1 MKKSFL
7 GLPKL
12 ALPIVLFVGCWLLPT
27 TAKSLCAQTDE
38 HVARGGTASGDVL
51 LDSAITHLQGHLTVS
66 ADVGLH
72 AQILGQRLEG
82 SGRYFQKGRGP
93 ERQIRFEMSIPTGD
107 AETVMINV
115 SNGRQWWRYVD
126 NPRSE
131 PKLTVIDLTAV
142 RAAVADAR
150 GRGLATINDDLA
162 RGGVPQLLT
171 RLQQNFQF
179 GAATTSGQ
187 GEASAWITRG
197 VWRYQ
202 ELQRIVGAAANEK
215 TTKISPQ
222 LNKRLPREVVLHL
235 HKETLFPQRIEY
247 LGADQSDE
255 TSDIRSSKQSRH
267 PLTLIELT
275 RININAPLDDH
286 HFQRPLDM
294 EEHDVTA
301 RYLRELGIGK
311 PRTEPA
317 SE

>member
-1 MKKSFL
+1 MKKCFL
-7 GLPKL
+7 GLPRL

-27 TAKSLCAQTDE
+27 TAKTLFAQTAE
-38 HVARGGTASGDVL
+38 QVARGGTASGDVL

-82 SGRYFQKGRGP
+82 RGRYFQKGRGP

-126 NPRSE
+126 DPRSE

-202 ELQRIVGAAANEK
+202 ELQRIVGAAANTK
-215 TTKISPQ
+215 SPKISAQ
-222 LNKRLPREVVLHL
+222 LNQRLPQEVVVHL
-235 HKETLFPQRIEY
+235 HKATLFPQRIEY
-247 LGADQSDE
+247 LGAYPADKTRGTQP
-255 TSDIRSSKQSRH
+255 SRQAR
-267 PLTLIELT
+267 PSLAQIELT
-275 RININAPLDDH
+275 RININAPLEDS
-286 HFQRPLDM
+286 HFQRPFDL

-311 PRTEPA
+311 SAEERA
-317 SE
+317 SK